1 MASPPASS
9 LTRRVGWLTLAHLGI
24 WGGLVAYGM
33 TTGAQIG
40 SLRTAVILTVTLIV
54 VGMLPMHLE
63 FGRAT
68 YTLTIPEALYVVA
81 LFTLGPV
88 GVMICGSLAEIA
100 ACLIQRISRLKVAY
114 NTANIMVATMAAA
127 LTFRTLGGVPHRS
140 ESWLAASAALAVYFL
155 LNHVSTSIVLA
166 VVEHRRLLTILRN
179 SALSATLTTGL
190 AVSVGL
196 AVHALLR
203 TGPAVPLLLAPLVL
217 AACLETRA
225 LTIHRA
231 EHLRFER
238 LYEASGRTTSL
249 QGGFEDALRRSAE
262 EARLLATGIAAVC
275 LGRDRAGEWR
285 AVVVDDDG
293 CRDVAAAAVTGLIG
307 AAVTLQL
314 GEPAPATVPAETR
327 RLAPE
332 AATVVI
338 AASKEDAPSSVV
350 LAVFRAAGARE
361 KG

>member
-1 MASPPASS
+1 MASPPASA

-81 LFTLGPV
+81 LFTLGPI

-127 LTFRTLGGVPHRS
+127 LTFRALGGVPHRS

-166 VVEHRRLLTILRN
+166 VVEHRRLLKILRN

-203 TGPAVPLLLAPLVL
+203 AGPAVPLLLAPLVL

-238 LYEASGRTTSL
+238 LYEASGRTTGL

-262 EARLLATGIAAVC
+262 EARLLATGTAAMC
-275 LGRDRAGEWR
+275 CGRARDGQWR
-285 AVVVDDDG
+285 AVIVDDDG
-293 CRDVAAAAVTGLIG
+293 CRDVAVPAVTGLIG

-314 GEPAPATVPAETR
+314 GET
-327 RLAPE
+327 
-332 AATVVI
+332 
-338 AASKEDAPSSVV
+338 
-350 LAVFRAAGARE
+350 
-361 KG
+361 